1 MLDYNTRLWC
11 AIQIWVLLPSKFLL
25 DYNQFEKIGNTVY
38 VLLPSK
44 FLLDYN
50 RIAKVGT
57 HRGVLLPSK
66 FLLDY
71 NSSIYFT
78 MHNRVLLPSKFLLG
92 WNYKERTY
100 YVLMMFY
107 KYSSSLKIKTDKS
120 KRCRPSPKR
129 ERVLHLWY
137 NYIKAFYFAEGSWT
151 VFNQSKDSF
160 RFLLWSVIMLLAKY
174 YVWTAKLVCA

>member
-1 MLDYNTRLWC
+1 M
-11 AIQIWVLLPSKFLL
+11 VLLPSKFLL
-25 DYNQFEKIGNTVY
+25 DYN
-38 VLLPSK
+38 LM
-44 FLLDYN
+44 
-50 RIAKVGT
+50 RI
-57 HRGVLLPSK
+57 
-66 FLLDY
+66 
-71 NSSIYFT
+71 FT
-78 MHNRVLLPSKFLLG
+78 FISRVLLPSKFLLG

-160 RFLLWSVIMLLAKY
+160 RFLLWSVIILLAKY
-174 YVWTAKLVCA
+174 YVWTAKLVCAWYFAFYAFNL